1 MSLAVLKGQPQ
12 NESTEL
18 ESLLYSMLYA
28 ATKGRLHWGAYLH
41 TDPRARDAKLAATVV
56 ASRFEAVVL
65 SRIDDTL
72 LKCVAKRLRVL
83 FFDRGECLQGVQVK
97 DFIAAIH
104 QCHAEVSES

>member
-1 MSLAVLKGQPQ
+1 LAALKGQPQ

-41 TDPRARDAKLAATVV
+41 TDPRARDAKLAAMGV

-72 LKCVAKRLRVL
+72 LKRVAKCLRAL
-83 FFDRGECLQGVQVK
+83 FFVGGECLQGVQVK

>member
-1 MSLAVLKGQPQ
+1 LAAVKGQPQ

-41 TDPRARDAKLAATVV
+41 TDPRARDAKLAAMGVT
-56 ASRFEAVVL
+56 SRSEAVVL
-65 SRIDDTL
+65 SRID
-72 LKCVAKRLRVL
+72 
-83 FFDRGECLQGVQVK
+83 EGVQVK

-104 QCHAEVSES
+104 QCHAEVSEI

>member
-1 MSLAVLKGQPQ
+1 MSLAALKGEPQ

-18 ESLLYSMLYA
+18 ESLLYSLLCA
-28 ATKGRLHWGAYLH
+28 ATKGKLHWGAYLH
-41 TDPRARDAKLAATVV
+41 TDPRARDAKLAAMGV

-72 LKCVAKRLRVL
+72 LKRVAKCLRAL
-83 FFDRGECLQGVQVK
+83 FFVGGECLQGVQVK